1 MGDTIRVGIPP
12 VITGP
17 DAPVKGERPPS
28 APVGER
34 PSYIPEKFW
43 KDGKVDVEGLSK
55 SYAELEKS
63 RNRVVE
69 PPKSGGEQKP
79 KEPAQGE
86 QPKPGGEQPK
96 PGGEQKP
103 KEPAQ
108 GEQITIPGVSP
119 EQTTKYWEELSKG
132 NLSEASYGELA
143 KAGYP
148 KVMVDAYIRGLQAD
162 QAEGVN
168 FAADVKKIAGGEDG
182 YAVMADWMANNMPAE
197 EVAEYNKVMNS
208 GNKLAIK
215 AAIESVHQRY
225 TKDTGT
231 PPNLLGGGNTPQAGD
246 VFRSQSEITAAMRDP
261 RYKRDAAYR
270 ADVMEKIK
278 RSQ

>member
-1 MGDTIRVGIPP
+1 MGDTTRVEIPP

-28 APVGER
+28 APAGER
-34 PSYIPEKFW
+34 PSYVPEKFW
-43 KDGKVDVEGLSK
+43 KDGKIDVEGLSK
-55 SYAELEKS
+55 SYAELEKARS
-63 RNRVVE
+63 GKPVVE
-69 PPKSGGEQKP
+69 PPKPSGEQKP

-86 QPKPGGEQPK
+86 QPKPE
-96 PGGEQKP
+96 GEQKP

-108 GEQITIPGVSP
+108 GEQVVIPGVTQ

-148 KVMVDAYIRGLQAD
+148 KAMVDLYIRGLQAD

-168 FAADVKKIAGGEDG
+168 FASDVKKIAGGEEG
-182 YAVMADWMANNMPAE
+182 YAVMTDWMANNMPAE

-215 AAIESVHQRY
+215 AAIETVHQRY
-225 TKDTGT
+225 TKDTGVA
-231 PPNLLGGGNTPQAGD
+231 PNLLSGGNTPPAGD

-261 RYKRDAAYR
+261 RYKKDAAYR

-278 RSQ
+278 RSK